1 MNCIHN
7 CLYKCWALCISLLWQ
22 WIIPE
27 EFVLTLSNNAIG
39 AITMTL
45 RFWVSMSGL
54 SFYPLAVT
62 QGRKY
67 SFLLADFVLIVHKKP
82 TGIIL
87 FKNPCSFTSSKTL
100 ALTLNMLLQPKS
112 KLFSCS
118 LAPKDFV
125 SNWWWDGNRTGQHYM
140 LIQENCD
147 LRPDLIMAMENFH
160 SIVEGVSTIS

>member
-1 MNCIHN
+1 
-7 CLYKCWALCISLLWQ
+7 
-22 WIIPE
+22 
-27 EFVLTLSNNAIG
+27 
-39 AITMTL
+39 MTL

-54 SFYPLAVT
+54 SFYLLAVT

-100 ALTLNMLLQPKS
+100 ALTLNMLLKPKS

-118 LAPKDFV
+118 LAPEDFV
-125 SNWWWDGNRTGQHYM
+125 SNW
-140 LIQENCD
+140 
-147 LRPDLIMAMENFH
+147 
-160 SIVEGVSTIS
+160 